1 MQKRFLI
8 FLIWVLL
15 LAAIFFLP
23 LSRLVAA
30 SLQAGYSSHI
40 VLIPFIAAYLV
51 WAEKSRIFASC
62 KYCLGAGITS
72 GLLGVIAG
80 ISARLLAVPAAVPFL
95 TVLSAL
101 LLLVAGFL
109 ALFGPEPLRRSLF
122 PASLLVLVLPV
133 PSVVVDKVIFLLQSG
148 SARLSEAIFSILGVP
163 VLRNGFFLSLP
174 GVTIEVAEE
183 CSGINSSIALFII
196 TLLFAHETLKS
207 NVRRALLVLLI
218 LPLSILKNAI
228 RIVTLTLLATKVDP
242 GFLTGRLHH
251 QGGFVFFLITLAI
264 AYPIWKLLR
273 AGEQPTVPVPGTETA
288 TAISNFD

>member
-1 MQKRFLI
+1 LQKRFLI
-8 FLIWVLL
+8 FFIWVLL
-15 LAAIFFLP
+15 LAAVFFVP

-51 WAEKSRIFASC
+51 WAERLRIFVSR
-62 KYCLGAGITS
+62 KYCLRGGIAM
-72 GLLGVIAG
+72 GVLGVIAG
-80 ISARLLAVPAAVPFL
+80 VSARLLAAPAAFGFL

-109 ALFGPEPLRRSLF
+109 ALFGLEALRHSLF
-122 PASLLVLVLPV
+122 PMLLLVMVLPV
-133 PSVVVDKVIFLLQSG
+133 PSVVVDKIIFLLQSG
-148 SARLSEAIFSILGVP
+148 SARLSEAIFSLLGVP
-163 VLRNGFFLSLP
+163 VLRNGFLLSLP

-183 CSGINSSIALFII
+183 CSGINSSIALFIL
-196 TLLFAHETLKS
+196 TLLLAHETLKS
-207 NVRRALLVLLI
+207 NVRRAILVLLI

-242 GFLTGRLHH
+242 DFLTGRLHH
-251 QGGFVFFLITLAI
+251 QGGFVFFLITLAV

-273 AGEQPTVPVPGTETA
+273 AGEQPTVSVPKTEAA
-288 TAISNFD
+288 TGISVSH

>member
-1 MQKRFLI
+1 M
-8 FLIWVLL
+8 
-15 LAAIFFLP
+15 P

-51 WAEKSRIFASC
+51 WAERSRIFVSRT
-62 KYCLGAGITS
+62 YCLGGGIAL
-72 GLLGVIAG
+72 GVLGVIAG
-80 ISARLLAVPAAVPFL
+80 VSARLLAAPPASAFF

-109 ALFGPEPLRRSLF
+109 ALFGLEALRHSLF
-122 PASLLVLVLPV
+122 PMLLLVMVLPV
-133 PSVVVDKVIFLLQSG
+133 PSVVVAKVIFLLQSG
-148 SARLSEAIFSILGVP
+148 SARLSEAIFSLLGVP
-163 VLRNGFFLSLP
+163 VLRNGFLLSLP

-183 CSGINSSIALFII
+183 CSGINSSIALFIL
-196 TLLFAHETLKS
+196 TLLLAHETLKS
-207 NVRRALLVLLI
+207 NVRRALFVLLI

-228 RIVTLTLLATKVDP
+228 RIVTLTLLATKIDP
-242 GFLTGRLHH
+242 DFLTGRLHH

-273 AGEQPTVPVPGTETA
+273 AGEQPAASASATEGA
-288 TAISNFD
+288 TAMSASH